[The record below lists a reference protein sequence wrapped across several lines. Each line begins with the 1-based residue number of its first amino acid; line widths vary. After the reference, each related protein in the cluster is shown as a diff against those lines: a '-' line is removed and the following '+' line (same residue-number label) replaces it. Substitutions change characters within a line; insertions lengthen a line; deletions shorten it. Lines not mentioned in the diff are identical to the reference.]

1 MNDNIAQADDH
12 EIISWSHA
20 LVTGIELI
28 DNQHKQLIML
38 TSELYRACLRG
49 GTTLEAVFKETMS
62 RMVEYVRFHFTT
74 EQTMLQ
80 RVHYPDYAE
89 HKKAHDSLIKTVLEA
104 TQDYSDGKKFVPN
117 NFVRFLKDWI
127 VSHIG
132 SNDRMYTAYIM
143 DQLKKGLLTAKDIEG

>member
-1 MNDNIAQADDH
+1 MNDNVTQADNH
-12 EIISWSHA
+12 EIIPWTHA
-20 LVTGIELI
+20 LVIGIELI

-38 TSELYRACLRG
+38 TNELYRACLRG

-74 EQTMLQ
+74 EQAMLQ

-89 HKKAHDSLIKTVLEA
+89 HKKEHDSLIKTVLE
-104 TQDYSDGKKFVPN
+104 TTKDYSDGKKFVPN

-132 SNDRMYTAYIM
+132 YNDKIYAAYIM
-143 DQLKKGLLTAKDIEG
+143 DQMKKGLLTKKYLEG